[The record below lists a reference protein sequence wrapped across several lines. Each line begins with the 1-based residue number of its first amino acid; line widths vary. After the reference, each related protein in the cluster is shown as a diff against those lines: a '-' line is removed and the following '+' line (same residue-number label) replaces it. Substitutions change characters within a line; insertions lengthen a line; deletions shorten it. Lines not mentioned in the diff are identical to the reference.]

1 MNGWWMEKRCGSKV
15 QIWQLSLTYFLV
27 NLDEFSNGVSLDRE
41 EKREIEPW
49 SRQNQEAGEMR
60 SKMIEV
66 EKEQSLGRQETRRQ
80 DALEAK
86 RRKYMK
92 EERVISGGKCC

>member
-1 MNGWWMEKRCGSKV
+1 M
-15 QIWQLSLTYFLV
+15 
-27 NLDEFSNGVSLDRE
+27 SLDRE

-66 EKEQSLGRQETRRQ
+66 EKEQSLGRQETRR
-80 DALEAK
+80 
-86 RRKYMK
+86 
-92 EERVISGGKCC
+92 